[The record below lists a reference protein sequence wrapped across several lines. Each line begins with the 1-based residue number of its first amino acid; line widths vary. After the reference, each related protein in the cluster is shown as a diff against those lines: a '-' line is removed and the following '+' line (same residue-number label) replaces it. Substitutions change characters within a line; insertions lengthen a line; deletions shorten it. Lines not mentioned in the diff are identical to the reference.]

1 MALNSDPRGSLA
13 AFTQRDVYTVR
24 PDETVREAARR
35 MCRHGVGALVVTDE
49 PDGTPIG
56 MITDRDV
63 VWMIAEGL
71 DPTAAVVGSLLQL
84 PLHTIRVS
92 DGLADAARAMRTY
105 GVRRLPILDEAD
117 RLVGLVSLDDLL
129 DVMGRELADLTQ
141 AVNTEIARERRL
153 AGGGTPDADELS

>member
-1 MALNSDPRGSLA
+1 MPLNSDTGGSLA
-13 AFTQRDVYTVR
+13 AFTRRTVHTVL
-24 PDETVREAARR
+24 PDETVLEAARR

-71 DPTAAVVGSLLQL
+71 DPAVAVVGSLLQL

-92 DGLADAARAMRTY
+92 DGFAAAARAMRTY
-105 GVRRLPILDEAD
+105 GVRRLPILDEAG

-129 DVMGRELADLTQ
+129 DVMGREISDLTI
-141 AVNTEIARERRL
+141 AVNTEIGRERRL
-153 AGGGTPDADELS
+153 ASGGTLPGS